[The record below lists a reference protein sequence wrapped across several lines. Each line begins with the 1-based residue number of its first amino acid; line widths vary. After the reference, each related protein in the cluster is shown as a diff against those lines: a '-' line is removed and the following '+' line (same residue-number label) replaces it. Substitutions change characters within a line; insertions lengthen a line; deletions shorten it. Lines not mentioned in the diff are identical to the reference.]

1 MTLSLLLGYVALAGW
16 FCAFVC
22 YVEMRDAKRGERSSR
37 EALATVN
44 GAWRA
49 VVDDIVTN
57 RSRVA
62 LRTDDLHVLVV
73 TLPVQHE
80 IDYTQETR
88 H

>member
-1 MTLSLLLGYVALAGW
+1 MTLYVLLGYVALVGW
-16 FCAFVC
+16 LCAVVC
-22 YVEMRDAKRGERSSR
+22 YVEMKDAKRGERSSR

-44 GAWRA
+44 DAWRS

-62 LRTDDLHVLVV
+62 LRTDDRHVLVV
-73 TLPVQHE
+73 TLPIQHE